1 MIVWG
6 GNSNATYNGDGGR
19 YNPSGNSWTAV
30 TTSGAPSARYDHTAV
45 WTGSQMIVWGG
56 SGASTSLN
64 DGGCYNPTGDD
75 WRATS
80 TSGAPAAPA
89 YHSAVW
95 TGSQMIV
102 WGGAGSIYFTD
113 TWSYTPGQVLFFYQR
128 P

>member
-1 MIVWG
+1 M
-6 GNSNATYNGDGGR
+6 
-19 YNPSGNSWTAV
+19 

-56 SGASTSLN
+56 CGGSTSLN
-64 DGGCYNPTGDD
+64 DGGCYNPTGDN
-75 WRATS
+75 WTATS
-80 TSGAPAAPA
+80 TSGAPAARD
-89 YHSAVW
+89 YHTAVW

-113 TWSYTPGQVLFFYQR
+113 TSVLYPGQVLFLYQR